1 MMVRAVGIEP
11 TLLSEPDFESGASTS
26 FTTPACW
33 CSANGKIGGHRPA
46 KKSSALNFSRLRDR
60 KQADSV
66 TCVTSAAGY
75 KGGIVQT

>member
-1 MMVRAVGIEP
+1 
-11 TLLSEPDFESGASTS
+11 
-26 FTTPACW
+26 
-33 CSANGKIGGHRPA
+33 
-46 KKSSALNFSRLRDR
+46 LNFSRLRDR